1 MQTNAY
7 IPITMAFLSLI
18 FFFLIIEYYIKN
30 KGQSE
35 DQSWRDK
42 SPHMF
47 RLVRPLVNLFTKK
60 VTESIDK
67 HKLAVL
73 KDRLSSAGMSYA
85 IRPEEFIVTKR
96 VFLALGI
103 TLFIYV
109 YFMLELVSPMVITVV
124 AVIVPIGFFYP
135 DIWLRDKI
143 KLRQHNFSKMFP
155 FFLDLLVLS
164 MRAGLN
170 FASALDHSVEKMPPG
185 PVKDEFTKV
194 LRDTRTG
201 LSRRES
207 LVTMSE
213 RVQMPAVGN
222 FVSAV
227 NQAEESGGEVGDV
240 LSIQAQQRRTE
251 RFLRAEKLANQA
263 PVKMLGPLIGLLFP
277 ITFIIIMFPIFI
289 KARDSG
295 TMDFFFK

>member
-1 MQTNAY
+1 MQTIAY
-7 IPITMAFLSLI
+7 IPIIMTFVSLVC
-18 FFFLIIEYYIKN
+18 FFMIIEHYVRN
-30 KGQSE
+30 KGQAE

-42 SPHMF
+42 SPMIF
-47 RLVRPLVNLFTKK
+47 KLVRPIVNLFTNK
-60 VTESIDK
+60 VTESIEK
-67 HKLAVL
+67 RKLDEL

-103 TLFIYV
+103 SLFIYV
-109 YFMLELVSPMVITVV
+109 YFLLELVSPMVITIV
-124 AVIVPIGFFYP
+124 AVVVPVGFFYP
-135 DIWLRDKI
+135 DIWLRDQI

-170 FASALDHSVEKMPPG
+170 FASALDHSVEKMPDG
-185 PVKDEFTKV
+185 PVKDEFTRV

-201 LSRRES
+201 LSRKEAMVKLS
-207 LVTMSE
+207 S

-240 LSIQAQQRRTE
+240 LSVQAQQRRTE

>member
-1 MQTNAY
+1 MQSNAY
-7 IPITMAFLSLI
+7 IPVFMIFTSLI
-18 FFFLIIEYYIKN
+18 CFFMIIEHYIRN
-30 KGQSE
+30 KGSAE
-35 DQSWRDK
+35 DESWRDK
-42 SPHMF
+42 PPVMF
-47 RLVRPLVNLFTKK
+47 KMVRPIVNLFTKR
-60 VTESIDK
+60 VTESIDQ
-67 HKLAVL
+67 HKLAIL
-73 KDRLSSAGMSYA
+73 KDRLGSAGMSYT

-103 TLFIYV
+103 ALFLYV
-109 YFMLELVSPMVITVV
+109 YLLLELVNPTVITVV
-124 AVIVPIGFFYP
+124 AIIVPIGFFYP
-135 DIWLRDKI
+135 DIWLKDQI
-143 KLRQHNFSKMFP
+143 KLRQHNISKMFP

-170 FASALDHSVEKMPPG
+170 FASALDHSTEKMPAG

-201 LSRRES
+201 LSRHDA
-207 LVTMSE
+207 LIKMAD
-213 RVQMPAVGN
+213 RVQMPAIGN

-240 LSIQAQQRRTE
+240 LSVQAQQRRTE

>member
-1 MQTNAY
+1 MQTGAY
-7 IPITMAFLSLI
+7 TPIILIFLSLVM
-18 FFFLIIEYYIKN
+18 FFLIVEHYIRN
-30 KGQSE
+30 KGEAE
-35 DQSWRDK
+35 DDSWRDK
-42 SPHMF
+42 SPGIF
-47 RLVRPLVNLFTKK
+47 RLVRPIVNLFANK
-60 VTESIDK
+60 VANSVEK
-67 HKLAVL
+67 RKLAHL
-73 KDRLSSAGMSYA
+73 KDRLGSAGLSYT

-96 VFLALGI
+96 VFLAMGI
-103 TLFIYV
+103 SLFMYV
-109 YFMLELVSPMVITVV
+109 YFMLELVSPTVITI
-124 AVIVPIGFFYP
+124 AALIMPLGFFYP
-135 DIWLRDKI
+135 DIWLNDQIKI
-143 KLRQHNFSKMFP
+143 RHHNFSKMFP

-170 FASALDHSVEKMPPG
+170 FASALDHSVEKMPSG

-201 LSRRES
+201 LSRREA
-207 LVTMSE
+207 LVKMSD
-213 RVQMPAVGN
+213 RVQLPAVGN

-240 LSIQAQQRRTE
+240 LSVQAQQRRTE

>member
-42 SPHMF
+42 SPRMF

-109 YFMLELVSPMVITVV
+109 YFMLELVSPMVITVA